1 MCVTIVAI
9 LVKNVNLIIGTARVF
24 LNIKKLR
31 VNYWYIIVQIVLN
44 VGRLNLILDL
54 RRGILVNL
62 LVTFLI
68 GILMNLIYYL
78 VRVSILIDIWIVRLN
93 STKLYYLTGGNTSQ
107 SWGRSPKLGFV
118 SLGSQERKKRK
129 EKKEKE
135 RKKERKKS

>member
-9 LVKNVNLIIGTARVF
+9 LVKNVNLITGTARVF
-24 LNIKKLR
+24 LNIKKSR

-54 RRGILVNL
+54 RRSILVNL
-62 LVTFLI
+62 LVTFLM
-68 GILMNLIYYL
+68 GILINLIYYL

-93 STKLYYLTGGNTSQ
+93 STKLYYLTGANTSQ

-118 SLGSQERKKRK
+118 SLGSQAKTK
-129 EKKEKE
+129 
-135 RKKERKKS
+135 

>member
-1 MCVTIVAI
+1 MAI

-24 LNIKKLR
+24 LNIKKFR

-129 EKKEKE
+129 KKKEKE